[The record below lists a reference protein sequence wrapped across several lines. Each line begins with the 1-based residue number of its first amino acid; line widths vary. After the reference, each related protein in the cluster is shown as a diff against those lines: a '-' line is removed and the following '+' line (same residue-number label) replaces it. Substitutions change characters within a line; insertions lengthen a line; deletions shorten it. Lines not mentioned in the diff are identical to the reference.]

1 MKIAMLHVAVSALL
15 LTSMADIGHAENTGR
30 APEDSRTVVPT
41 AVTTGGCGALTKI
54 NYKSDDNI
62 NYFTSSSS
70 FVDVPNSTVTFGQ
83 GGTTSGCVIVTFTA
97 EAFAPGN
104 RLLQVRAILENS
116 VVAAPGNVQF
126 SGDDDEEGDDR
137 WARSHAFT
145 FIFPSVAPGLHNVRM
160 QFRSP
165 DIFGNV
171 YIHKHTVVVQ
181 HR

>member
-1 MKIAMLHVAVSALL
+1 MKISMLHVAVSALL
-15 LTSMADIGHAENTGR
+15 LSSMADIGLAENTGR
-30 APEDSRTVVPT
+30 AREDSRAVTPT

-62 NYFTSSSS
+62 DYFTSSSS

-97 EAFAPGN
+97 EAFAPSE
-104 RLLQVRAILENS
+104 RLLQIRAILENS

-126 SGDDDEEGDDR
+126 SGDDDEDSNGR

-165 DIFGNV
+165 DIFGRV
-171 YIHKHTVVVQ
+171 FIHKHTVVVQ